1 MFWVATTLVAAVAQ
15 TARNAM
21 QSSLTATLGTLGATQ
36 VRFVYG
42 LPFALVF
49 LGLVT
54 AFAHA
59 HVPPPTPP
67 FLAFAASGALAQ
79 IAGTALL
86 LAAMQARSFSVA
98 TALSK
103 TEAVQVALFGFAV
116 LGDALTWW
124 RAIAILIATAGVLIV
139 AVRPKQKWDRQT
151 LKPAVLGVASGAF
164 FALASVSFRGAIL
177 ALPEGV
183 YFLRAATALVWSLC
197 IQVAVL
203 GVWLAIMNREALL
216 RSRGGVAPVVVRRF
230 HERVRVAALVPGLL
244 ADRRRERA
252 HTRSGGSAVGTGR
265 VAAPVRSKRGAAR
278 ALRHGS
284 RRGRCRV
291 AALGRVNRRKRPSF
305 ARSVAGACAVSESC
319 HDSCGML

>member
-1 MFWVATTLVAAVAQ
+1 MLWVATTLVAAVAQ

-49 LGLVT
+49 LAIVS
-54 AFAHA
+54 AFVHA
-59 HVPPPTPP
+59 PVPSPTPT

-79 IAGTALL
+79 IAGTAFLL
-86 LAAMQARSFSVA
+86 SAMQARSFSVA

-116 LGDALTWW
+116 LGDALTWS
-124 RAIAILIATAGVLIV
+124 RAIAILIATAGVVIV
-139 AVRPKQKWDRQT
+139 AVKPGQKWDRQT

-183 YFLRAATALVWSLC
+183 YFLRATTALVWSLG
-197 IQVAVL
+197 IQVTLL

-216 RSRGGVAPVVVRRF
+216 RSAVVWRQSLFAGFMSAFASQFWFLGISLTAAANVRTLALVEVLLAQAVARRLFGQRAAPRELVGMALVVVGVA
-230 HERVRVAALVPGLL
+230 LLL
-244 ADRRRERA
+244 A
-252 HTRSGGSAVGTGR
+252 AV
-265 VAAPVRSKRGAAR
+265 
-278 ALRHGS
+278 
-284 RRGRCRV
+284 
-291 AALGRVNRRKRPSF
+291 
-305 ARSVAGACAVSESC
+305 
-319 HDSCGML
+319 